1 MILNNSMFGIS
12 LDELKAKAEI
22 ALNLSA
28 EKAAETIAQSK
39 KKSKTIAKEIISV
52 SESAVESFSNNVTLY
67 SMDSDIKDGLNKVL
81 NVAKGALDSA
91 NDMLNK
97 KGIIMEH
104 KIIMMGG
111 RRSGKSTILSSIL
124 SQLRKN
130 TPGTI
135 CTIIDNTDY
144 TQAIETKNGTVPLPT
159 LDIKQNEIKSYINK
173 RQKNTEF
180 LVDMSP
186 TYGKASYV
194 LEVSANNTAINLEFI
209 DVPGEWMRANVL
221 EYAQLVSH
229 IEESDVFVIAIDTP
243 FLMNAEEEI
252 NSVYNRVNEITQ
264 AMSKLKIGSPAD
276 LKQIILC
283 PVKCEKW
290 VKEGEFD
297 KLVTKVKQA
306 YRDLINRWVNCPEVT
321 IQIMPI
327 QTVGGLIFSRLLPA
341 KLFFKDDN
349 DPVGE
354 SCSEDPLTGLIINKE
369 GKILRQTENSFVDD
383 DTKWS
388 IDYMDIPLSWYQ
400 LNGEGFNPKFCEQPG
415 FHILKFLVEKEENV
429 LKARA
434 EEEQDTIRKRSW
446 IINWLTKI
454 FNPTFGQ
461 YLPVWKNV
469 IDELSRGNYI
479 KTEGDGFCYV
489 REQIK

>member
-1 MILNNSMFGIS
+1 MFGID
-12 LDELKAKAEI
+12 LEELKAKAEK
-22 ALNLSA
+22 ALETTA
-28 EKAAETIAQSK
+28 EKTAEAIELPKKTSK
-39 KKSKTIAKEIISV
+39 AIV
-52 SESAVESFSNNVTLY
+52 
-67 SMDSDIKDGLNKVL
+67 
-81 NVAKGALDSA
+81 
-91 NDMLNK
+91 
-97 KGIIMEH
+97 KGIIDISKTAIDNVSSNIAINTMDSKVKNGIYKVLDAAKDKLDTANNMLDKKEIVMEH
-104 KIIMMGG
+104 KILMMGG
-111 RRSGKSTILSSIL
+111 RRAGKSTILSSIL

-135 CTIIDNTDY
+135 CTIIDRTDY
-144 TQAIETKNGTVPLPT
+144 TQTIETKEGTKPLPT
-159 LDIKQNEIKSYINK
+159 LDIKQLEIKSYMAK

-186 TYGKASYV
+186 TYGKASYT

-209 DVPGEWMRANVL
+209 DVPGEWMRANV
-221 EYAQLVSH
+221 ADHAKLVNLV
-229 IEESDVFVIAIDTP
+229 EESDVFVIAIDTP
-243 FLMNAEEEI
+243 FLMNAEEDI

-290 VKEGEFD
+290 VKTGEFD
-297 KLVTKVKQA
+297 KVIDKVKQA
-306 YRDLINRWVNCPEVT
+306 YRNLINRWVTCPEVT

-327 QTVGGLIFSRLLPA
+327 QTVGGLVCSRLLPA
-341 KLFFKDDN
+341 KLFFKNEDDR
-349 DPVGE
+349 VGE
-354 SCSEDPLTGLIINKE
+354 SCSEDPLTGLIIDKN
-369 GKILRQTENSFVDD
+369 GKIIRQTKESFVDD
-383 DTKWS
+383 DPIWT

-429 LKARA
+429 LKAQA
-434 EEEQDTIRKRSW
+434 KLQQN
-446 IINWLTKI
+446 IIKSRPLFLNWLTKI
-454 FNPTFGQ
+454 FNPTFGK

-469 IDELSRGNYI
+469 INELSFGNYI